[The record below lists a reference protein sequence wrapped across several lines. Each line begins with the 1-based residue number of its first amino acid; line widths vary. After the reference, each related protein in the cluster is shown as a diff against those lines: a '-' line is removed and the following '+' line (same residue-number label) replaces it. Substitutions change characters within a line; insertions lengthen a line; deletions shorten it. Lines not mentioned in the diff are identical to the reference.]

1 MIKLK
6 WFFCLIFI
14 FVSAADS
21 ADLELKTKKIGKKV
35 SLDPFDSVWNKVK
48 SVEIPLMPQHI
59 APPGGGGSVAKIWIK
74 GFSLE
79 KSLIQIKQ
87 RTSTLL
93 MEKLPLGQVR
103 KQGILSQN
111 VRGKLL
117 LRL

>member
-74 GFSLE
+74 ALQNKNEIFFRLE
-79 KSLIQIKQ
+79 WEDP
-87 RTSTLL
+87 TL
-93 MEKLPLGQVR
+93 
-103 KQGILSQN
+103 N
-111 VRGKLL
+111 
-117 LRL
+117 